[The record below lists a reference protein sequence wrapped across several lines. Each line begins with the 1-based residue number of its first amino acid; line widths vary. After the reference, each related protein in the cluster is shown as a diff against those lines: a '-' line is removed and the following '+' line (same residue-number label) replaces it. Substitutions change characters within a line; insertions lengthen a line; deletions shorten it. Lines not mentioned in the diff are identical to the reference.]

1 MKAARAVIR
10 GLPAFFPKHAS
21 AEEYGGFLRRHMP
34 NEESQKY
41 TLAKRDQFVRR
52 YPDLRE
58 WFRAPLTERV
68 GSLHGESRPN
78 VTNPTSYW
86 ARPYLYFLALRGY
99 AQLDWDWL
107 IATHRLEI
115 WPLFAP
121 CGLHMDIG
129 RLLDEAVK
137 LGYGPHAPIGLK
149 WPVGRIVLHT
159 SVQNIEG
166 ITDSHC
172 RELLD
177 ALRLFGARPDVSLF
191 FGSVEHYRRRA
202 VDFGTKVHCLHVVL
216 FHRGQAITEPHV
228 PQPLLHPHRDLP
240 PRISGVI
247 KRYISQ
253 RSLTGRP
260 ATIESL
266 RVSLRHFAEWLTEK
280 YPTVRSLAETTREQV
295 LEFSGF
301 LSEMV
306 NERTGQPWSAH
317 TKRGNLCRLRVF
329 FRDVEN
335 WGWQDVPKRPLLGI
349 GDIPRMPECVPR
361 YIPEDELNRVMAA
374 VRALECPYQ
383 RTALLIARW
392 SGARR
397 REIRHLPI
405 DCLDRYPDGTARLR
419 IPAGKLRRERVVPLN
434 EEAADAIR
442 RLQADR
448 TQERAFQDSYTGSA
462 NRYLFLRYGKPIS
475 AGYLFDK
482 PLKAACAAA
491 GLVTPDGRPLVSAH
505 RFRHTVG
512 TQLAERGAKLRT
524 IMNVLGHITPQMSM
538 RYAQISDREVLRD
551 YQSVL
556 GPGAT
561 VAGPFAETLRAGS
574 LLASDIDWLKSN
586 FFKTELELGHCL
598 RLPHEGPCECD
609 LYLNC
614 AKFVTTPGYAPRLRR
629 RRKHELTLVED
640 AKSRGWEKEVERH
653 RCTIRRIE
661 QLLLELGEPVEGK
674 EAMD

>member
-1 MKAARAVIR
+1 MKVARAAIQ
-10 GLPAFFPKHAS
+10 GLREFSPKHAS
-21 AEEYGGFLRRHMP
+21 AGEYADFVHSYMANEDSRRWAIGRR
-34 NEESQKY
+34 E
-41 TLAKRDQFVRR
+41 RFVRR

-68 GSLHGESRPN
+68 GRLYEESTCN
-78 VTNPTSYW
+78 VIHPTSYW
-86 ARPYLYFLALRGY
+86 ARSYLHFLALRGY
-99 AQLDWDWL
+99 AQLDWEWL

-115 WPLFAP
+115 WPLFSP

-137 LGYGPHAPIGLK
+137 LGYGWHAAIDLK
-149 WPVGRIVLHT
+149 WPASRIVLHT
-159 SVQNIEG
+159 SVPNIEG

-191 FGSVEHYRRRA
+191 FGSAEHYRRRV
-202 VDFGTKVHCLHVVL
+202 VDFSTKVHCLHVVL
-216 FHRGQAITEPHV
+216 FHRGQAVTEPHV
-228 PQPLLHPHRDLP
+228 PQPLIHPQRDLP
-240 PRISGVI
+240 PRIGAVI

-253 RSLTGRP
+253 RSLTSRP

-266 RVSLRHFAEWLTEK
+266 RVSLRHFAEWLTQK
-280 YPTVRSLAETTREQV
+280 YPALRSLAEATREQV
-295 LEFSGF
+295 LEFSGS

-317 TKRGNLCRLRVF
+317 TKRGNLSRLKVF
-329 FRDVEN
+329 FRDVAG
-335 WGWQDVPKRPLLGI
+335 WGWEDVPKRPLLGI

-361 YIPEDELNRVMAA
+361 YIPEDELNRVMTA

-397 REIRHLPI
+397 REIQHLPI

-482 PLKAACAAA
+482 PLKMACAAA
-491 GLVTPDGRPLVSAH
+491 GLVTPDGRPLISPH

-524 IMNVLGHITPQMSM
+524 IMNMLGHTTPQMTM
-538 RYAQISDREVLRD
+538 RYAQISDREVLKD
-551 YQSVL
+551 YRSVL

-561 VAGPFAETLRAGS
+561 IAGPFAETLKAGS
-574 LLASDIDWLKSN
+574 LLASDIDWLKTN
-586 FFKTELELGHCL
+586 FFKTELELGRCL
-598 RLPHEGPCECD
+598 RLPQEGPCECD

-614 AKFVTTPGYAPRLRR
+614 AKFVTTPEYAPRLRR
-629 RRKHELTLVED
+629 RRKNELVLVAD
-640 AKSRGWEKEVERH
+640 AISRGWEKEIERH

-674 EAMD
+674 EATD

>member
-1 MKAARAVIR
+1 MKAARAAIQ
-10 GLPAFFPKHAS
+10 GLPEFSPKHAS
-21 AEEYGGFLRRHMP
+21 AGEYADFVHSYMANEDSRRWAIGRR
-34 NEESQKY
+34 E
-41 TLAKRDQFVRR
+41 RFVRR

-58 WFRAPLTERV
+58 WFRLPLKERV
-68 GSLHGESRPN
+68 GRLYGESTRN

-86 ARPYLYFLALRGY
+86 ARPYLHFLALRGY
-99 AQLDWDWL
+99 AQLDWEWL

-121 CGLHMDIG
+121 CGLRMDIG
-129 RLLDEAVK
+129 RLFDEAAK
-137 LGYGPHAPIGLK
+137 LGYGRHAAIDLK
-149 WPVGRIVLHT
+149 WPASRIVLHT
-159 SVQNIEG
+159 SVPNIEG
-166 ITDSHC
+166 LTDSHC

-177 ALRLFGARPDVSLF
+177 ALHLFGARPDVSLF
-191 FGSVEHYRRRA
+191 FGSAELYSRRA
-202 VDFGTKVHCLHVVL
+202 VDFGTRVHCLHVVL
-216 FHRGQAITEPHV
+216 FHRGQAVTEPHV
-228 PQPLLHPHRDLP
+228 PQPLFHPQRDLP
-240 PRISGVI
+240 PRVSAVI
-247 KRYISQ
+247 ERYISQ
-253 RSLTGRP
+253 RRLTSRP

-266 RVSLRHFAEWLTEK
+266 RVSLRHFAEWLTQK
-280 YPTVRSLAETTREQV
+280 YPALRSLAEATREQV
-295 LEFSGF
+295 LEFSGS

-317 TKRGNLCRLRVF
+317 TKRGNLCRLKVF
-329 FRDVEN
+329 FRDVA
-335 WGWQDVPKRPLLGI
+335 GWEWEDVPKRPLLGI

-361 YIPEDELNRVMAA
+361 YIPEDELNRLMTA

-383 RTALLIARW
+383 RSALLIARW

-434 EEAADAIR
+434 EEAADAVR

-448 TQERAFQDSYTGSA
+448 SQERAFQDSYTGSA

-491 GLVTPDGRPLVSAH
+491 GLVTPDGRPLVSPH

-524 IMNVLGHITPQMSM
+524 IMNVLGHTSPQMSM
-538 RYAQISDREVLRD
+538 RYAQISDREVLKD

-561 VAGPFAETLRAGS
+561 IAGPFAETLKAGF
-574 LLASDIDWLKSN
+574 LLASDIDWLQTN

-598 RLPHEGPCECD
+598 RLPQEGPCECD

-614 AKFVTTPGYAPRLRR
+614 AKFVTTPEYAPRLRR
-629 RRKHELTLVED
+629 RRKNELALVED
-640 AKSRGWEKEVERH
+640 AISRGWEKEIERH

-661 QLLLELGEPVEGK
+661 QLLIELGEPVEGK
-674 EAMD
+674 EASD